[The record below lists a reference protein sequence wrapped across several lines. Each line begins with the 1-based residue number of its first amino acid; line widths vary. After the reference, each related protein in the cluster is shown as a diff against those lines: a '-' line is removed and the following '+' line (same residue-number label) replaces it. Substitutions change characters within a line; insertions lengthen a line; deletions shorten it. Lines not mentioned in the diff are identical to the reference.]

1 MTECDGLQLDRH
13 LACLPVLHLEHGAL
27 LLGVWD
33 QGVESRPPPRPRHTV
48 PECFASF
55 VIFKLALTEALVV
68 GIIIQTLH
76 GDSVFPPARILLSG
90 YPTSVLG
97 LLDSNLCVRVCAV
110 HSVFFLKITNKI
122 IKITIRKVENAS
134 HIQGANKIKNTKAV
148 LK

>member
-68 GIIIQTLH
+68 GIIIKTLH

-110 HSVFFLKITNKI
+110 HSVFFLKITINCHWI
-122 IKITIRKVENAS
+122 ITICINFNF
-134 HIQGANKIKNTKAV
+134 I
-148 LK
+148 